1 MFLPSSNKAN
11 RRVALAALGLG
22 AGEVLSLLRQQ
33 VISAVATALAIAAVS
48 GLVALH

>member
-1 MFLPSSNKAN
+1 
-11 RRVALAALGLG
+11 
-22 AGEVLSLLRQQ
+22 LLRQQ